1 MPLRR
6 TRTDRQMP
14 AAGTTPPEHC
24 AACGHPGGPTRPL
37 RHDTGAWVHHPGQHG
52 PHGTMLM
59 PSETDGEY

>member
-1 MPLRR
+1 
-6 TRTDRQMP
+6 MP